1 MQPTVRHLLLN
12 NYSRV
17 LRWWTVVAFLLF
29 AVGAS
34 PMWSS
39 EVLIVLSG
47 EREPY
52 RQSQAAITKDLAQ
65 YGHTTA
71 PILLDNI
78 SPTYVVPTSISCVV
92 SIGTPAAV
100 WLHQKTFAGKKVYCM
115 VSDPENAGLN
125 RPPSISGISTDIPIN
140 AQLTLIKDT
149 LPEVRIIGTLY
160 QQQDPKSAA
169 TLDDLRKQIPPT
181 WRIEA
186 VAVDAYDSPAGA
198 IDALLD
204 KRLDLVW
211 TAPDP
216 IIYTNASVRHL
227 LLNALRRRVPVFG
240 FSASFVRA
248 GALLGV
254 SIDPDQQGQQVAKHL
269 RAMLSGTPTSDTII
283 IPTYDIC
290 LNLVVAQ
297 KLSLNFPPAV
307 VERAKQL
314 FQPGR

>member
-1 MQPTVRHLLLN
+1 MQPIVRHYLLSK
-12 NYSRV
+12 YSRI
-17 LRWWTVVAFLLF
+17 LRWWMVLAFLLF
-29 AVGAS
+29 AVSAS

-39 EVLIVLSG
+39 EVFIVLSG

-52 RQSQAAITKDLAQ
+52 RQTQTAITKDLAQ
-65 YGHTTA
+65 YGHSTT
-71 PILLDNI
+71 PMLLDNL
-78 SPTYVVPTSISCVV
+78 SPTYVIPTTISCVV

-100 WLHQKTFAGKKVYCM
+100 WLHQQTFAGKKVYCM
-115 VSDPENAGLN
+115 VSDPESAGLN
-125 RPPSISGISTDIPIN
+125 RPPLISGISTDVPIS
-140 AQLTLIKDT
+140 AQLKLIKDT

-160 QQQDPKSAA
+160 QEQNPKSVA
-169 TLDDLRKQIPPT
+169 TLEELRKQVPPT

-186 VAVDAYDSPAGA
+186 VAVDAYESPAGA

-227 LLNALRRRVPVFG
+227 LLTALRRRVPVFG

-254 SIDPDQQGQQVAKHL
+254 GIDPDQQGQQVAQHV
-269 RAMLSGTPTSDTII
+269 RAILSGTPVSDTLI
-283 IPTYDIC
+283 IPSYDIC

-297 KLSLNFPPAV
+297 KLSLNFPPSV
-307 VERAKQL
+307 IERAKQL

>member
-1 MQPTVRHLLLN
+1 MQITPHQYLLN
-12 NYSRV
+12 KYTRV
-17 LRWWTVVAFLLF
+17 YRWWMVLMFVQFAFST
-29 AVGAS
+29 A
-34 PMWSS
+34 PIWSS
-39 EVLIVLSG
+39 EVLIVLSA

-52 RQSQAAITKDLAQ
+52 RQTQVAVTKELARF
-65 YGHTTA
+65 GHTTQ
-71 PILLDNI
+71 PILLDKLN
-78 SPTYVVPTSISCVV
+78 STYAIPSATSCVI

-100 WLHQKTFAGKKVYCM
+100 WLHQQPFIGKKVYCM
-115 VSDPENAGLN
+115 VSDPASAGLN
-125 RPPSISGISTDIPIN
+125 RPPPISGVTTDIPIS
-140 AQLTLIKDT
+140 AQLTLITDT

-160 QQQDPKSAA
+160 QQQDPKSVA
-169 TLDDLRKQIPPT
+169 TLDELRKHLPPS

-186 VAVDAYDSPAGA
+186 VAIDAYDSPAGA

-216 IIYTNASVRHL
+216 IIYTNASVRNL
-227 LLNALRRRVPVFG
+227 LLTALRRRVPVFG

-254 SIDPDQQGQQVAKHL
+254 GINPDQQGQQVAQHL
-269 RAMLSGTPTSDTII
+269 QAILSGAPSGDTII

-297 KLSLNFPPAV
+297 KLSLNLPPAV
-307 VERAKQL
+307 IERAKQL